1 MFSFLK
7 KKDNAEDTNTKV
19 NLNFVTPAPKDVAP
33 EKANCAENDLTTKKV
48 EPDYFDEEDSDIERL
63 ISDYAVKAPAEVQ
76 SPSVV
81 DLTADKVLPSKAKNV
96 VSAAK
101 RPRKPAASKK
111 KIPVVSISSVL
122 TSMTPVA
129 KNTIAEETETSAC
142 IESTDAAVV
151 SVGAVNSA
159 TAVSV
164 EDLSAAAETPSVCES
179 SVIKNELAAQ
189 KTPVPT
195 KKRVRKASVKKVES
209 VESAALDPEAIAGGG
224 EGTESAE
231 STKVAASSAVE
242 DPSAEVKSAPKR
254 LKKPVAKPMV
264 AEIVYPPHVLVKL
277 QTNKDKLNQLLAE
290 LQQLERYTRKK
301 KSF

>member
-7 KKDNAEDTNTKV
+7 KKDNAEDTDTKV

-33 EKANCAENDLTTKKV
+33 EKANRAENDVTTKKV

-81 DLTADKVLPSKAKNV
+81 DLTADKILPSKAKNV

-101 RPRKPAASKK
+101 RPRKTPASKK

-129 KNTIAEETETSAC
+129 KNSITEETETSAC
-142 IESTDAAVV
+142 IESADAAIV
-151 SVGAVNSA
+151 SVGAVDPV
-159 TAVSV
+159 TAAS
-164 EDLSAAAETPSVCES
+164 EELSAAAETPAECES
-179 SVIKNELAAQ
+179 TVVKNEPAQ
-189 KTPVPT
+189 KTPAPT

-209 VESAALDPEAIAGGG
+209 AESVALDPESAAEGV

-231 STKVAASSAVE
+231 STVVVAPAAVE
-242 DPSAEVKSAPKR
+242 EPSAEVKSAPKR
-254 LKKPVAKPMV
+254 AKKPVAKPMV
-264 AEIVYPPHVLVKL
+264 TEIVFPPHVLVKR
-277 QTNKDKLNQLLAE
+277 QTNKDKLTLLVAE
-290 LQQLERYTRKK
+290 LQQLERYTR
-301 KSF
+301 